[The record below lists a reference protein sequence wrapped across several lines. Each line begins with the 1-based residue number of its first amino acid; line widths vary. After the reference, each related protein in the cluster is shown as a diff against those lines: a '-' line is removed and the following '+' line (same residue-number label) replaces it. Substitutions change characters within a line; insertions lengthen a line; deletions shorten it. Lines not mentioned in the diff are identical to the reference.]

1 MQVRIHALT
10 WCLLAIVAAPVLA
23 QTYPAKPL
31 RMIVP
36 QPPGGAA
43 DLLGRLVGQKLSER
57 MGQPVIV
64 ESRPGAGGQIG
75 AEFVAKSQP
84 DGYTIMIGGVGHAIN
99 QSLYEK
105 PLFVLTTD
113 LTAIAQVA
121 TYPSMIVVHPSLPV
135 KSMKELIALARA
147 KPDALNF
154 GASPGSPNHLAMELV
169 KVMTKVK
176 MTYIGSKGTGPVI
189 TDLLGGH
196 LHCASVG
203 FPGVSPHVA
212 SGRLRA
218 LAVTTTK
225 RSPLF
230 PELPTV
236 AESAIPGYHVSSWWG
251 VFGPARLPAPIV
263 GRLNTEIR
271 GFMDGEDV
279 KARLSGL
286 GADVET
292 TTSEEFAKIVRS
304 EVVRWAPIVKA
315 SGAKAP

>member
-10 WCLLAIVAAPVLA
+10 CCLLAIVAAPALA

-113 LTAIAQVA
+113 LTAIAEVA

-176 MTYIGSKGTGPVI
+176 MTYIGYKGTGPVI
-189 TDLLGGH
+189 IDLLGGH

-203 FPGVSPHVA
+203 FPGVSPHVT

-251 VFGPARLPAPIV
+251 VFGPARLPSQIV

-271 GFMDGEDV
+271 GFMDGDDV

>member
-1 MQVRIHALT
+1 
-10 WCLLAIVAAPVLA
+10 
-23 QTYPAKPL
+23 
-31 RMIVP
+31 
-36 QPPGGAA
+36 
-43 DLLGRLVGQKLSER
+43 
-57 MGQPVIV
+57 
-64 ESRPGAGGQIG
+64 
-75 AEFVAKSQP
+75 
-84 DGYTIMIGGVGHAIN
+84 
-99 QSLYEK
+99 
-105 PLFVLTTD
+105 VLTTD

-176 MTYIGSKGTGPVI
+176 MTYIGYKGTGPVI

-225 RSPLF
+225 RSALF
-230 PELPTV
+230 PDLPTV
-236 AESAIPGYHVSSWWG
+236 AESAIPNYHVSSWWG
-251 VFGPARLPAPIV
+251 VFGPARLPPQIV

-271 GFMDGEDV
+271 GFMDGDDV

>member
-176 MTYIGSKGTGPVI
+176 MTYIGYKGTGPVI

-251 VFGPARLPAPIV
+251 VFGPARLPSQIV

-271 GFMDGEDV
+271 GFMEGDDV